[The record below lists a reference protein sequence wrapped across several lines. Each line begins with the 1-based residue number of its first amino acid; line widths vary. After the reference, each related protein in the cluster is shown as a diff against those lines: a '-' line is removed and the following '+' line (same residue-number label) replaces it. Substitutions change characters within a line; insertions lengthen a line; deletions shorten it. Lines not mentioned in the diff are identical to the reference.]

1 MHLSVYLSKDTS
13 ETHEDVNLALTAL
26 EQKLCNYFVRITIV
40 GKRGR
45 KVPVLLGPMMKES
58 LDALTRRR
66 EECGVLEENQYLFAL
81 PNSVHYLRGS
91 DCIRQFVSECSG
103 LKNPTAL
110 TSTKLRKHIATLS
123 TVLNLKTTELDQLAD
138 FLGHNVAVH
147 RKHYRLPEG
156 TIQLA
161 KISKVLLAMEQGRL
175 GEYKGKSLDEIHL
188 DVNETLDMDG
198 SSQEKVDMPDG
209 TENGTNLSS
218 QEEDP
223 EASEETPC
231 IPTSSGLS
239 QENLTKKKVTNS
251 DGLMP
256 EVNEVTSCTP
266 TSSSQSNERSAKKSG
281 KEKVV
286 KRSWTPEECAA
297 VNKHLRKYILTNQVP
312 GKLDCERCIAAE
324 PQALSKR
331 DWRAVKYFVK
341 NRITTMR
348 RKYE

>member
-1 MHLSVYLSKDTS
+1 
-13 ETHEDVNLALTAL
+13 
-26 EQKLCNYFVRITIV
+26 
-40 GKRGR
+40 
-45 KVPVLLGPMMKES
+45 
-58 LDALTRRR
+58 
-66 EECGVLEENQYLFAL
+66 
-81 PNSVHYLRGS
+81 
-91 DCIRQFVSECSG
+91 
-103 LKNPTAL
+103 
-110 TSTKLRKHIATLS
+110 
-123 TVLNLKTTELDQLAD
+123 
-138 FLGHNVAVH
+138 
-147 RKHYRLPEG
+147 
-156 TIQLA
+156 
-161 KISKVLLAMEQGRL
+161 
-175 GEYKGKSLDEIHL
+175 
-188 DVNETLDMDG
+188 MDG